1 MFSSIY
7 KSSKHTSSQK
17 LNLYNNKYQ
26 LFENAELIEAQH
38 VPCVVEVVHPVQVLH
53 LQSVSEKN
61 ENGGVIII
69 IKIKIMNYESF

>member
-1 MFSSIY
+1 M
-7 KSSKHTSSQK
+7 
-17 LNLYNNKYQ
+17 
-26 LFENAELIEAQH
+26 IEALH